1 VAVSFQTTVILTKVR
16 IHCREGRRLEPWIL
30 TFVRMTE
37 NPVKLTT
44 DEVRSRCN
52 PPPQG
57 GGGAEGDGGGGTR

>member
-1 VAVSFQTTVILTKVR
+1 MAASFQAAVILTKVR
-16 IHCREGRRLEPWIL
+16 IQSREGRRLEPWVL

-37 NPVKLTT
+37 ASVKLTT
-44 DEVRSRCN
+44 DEVRSRCD